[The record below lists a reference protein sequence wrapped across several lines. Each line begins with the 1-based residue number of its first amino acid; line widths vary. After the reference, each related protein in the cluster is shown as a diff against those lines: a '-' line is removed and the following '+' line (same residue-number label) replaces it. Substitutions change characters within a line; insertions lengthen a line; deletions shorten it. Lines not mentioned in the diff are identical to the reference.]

1 MCVSGFAPRDNFGS
15 GFYFNFS
22 VGDGNELGG
31 RERER
36 DSSTLAE
43 RNRELFF
50 QTTKNGATHQM
61 MKSGFFRQ
69 CGGQS

>member
-36 DSSTLAE
+36 QQYIS
-43 RNRELFF
+43 
-50 QTTKNGATHQM
+50 
-61 MKSGFFRQ
+61 
-69 CGGQS
+69 